1 MSYFWSL
8 AFLAVLPLVMAY
20 PSGAPI
26 NACVNLTPG
35 HRYSASVIIPPQ
47 TGPSPYSLSVSK
59 NMYTPSE
66 VLTVSVTGRSFR
78 GILLQARLA
87 DDTLVGTFSDPPTN
101 TKLLQCTDPGDSVTH
116 TSYAHKEAGTSF
128 TWTAPSSDVGNVIFT
143 ATFLLEYNEFWV
155 KVTSQEIMAS
165 TDFIN
170 EPLCGSDGE
179 DFHYYANI
187 FEMLVANARLAPN
200 SLCDTVPFTDDP
212 SVISDRCVPDG
223 TVICNGPRCDMRV
236 TIDYV
241 PDTDSYDVTINTP
254 IGMDEWTGIGFSRN
268 GAMIGSDAILVWIN
282 GYNGMIQVKDYQ
294 LNGRYTGAVVEDSNS
309 DGLTFQ
315 EMHYQEGILNVRF
328 NRLRNTGDSNDF
340 VFTDEDSGCARLL
353 LPKPGDG
360 FGSVRNGVV
369 QYHGRTPMV
378 TSSIC
383 IRPCINGGWSDWTE
397 WGACQARVC
406 RKKGHRFRNRSCS
419 NPEPLHGGSY
429 CEGASSESEK
439 CKKADCPVHG
449 GWSAWRDST
458 PCSSTCGYST
468 RNQIRTCDNPAPA
481 RRGRHCIGPS
491 SKTIR
496 CRVPASCPRQIGDFD
511 SFLSSYIPTT
521 AAIPEVVIPE
531 DSQWSSFGSVEVESP
546 RSGPEV
552 VDSWNSEGGDQ
563 GHSFSSLN
571 EVSTTTENEQPIVP
585 VPQIYEDS
593 PSLSSLVPQPG
604 QSIFSSDT
612 DSSIPRSEVIQTT
625 AKAPEESAFSFVDS
639 SFESHV
645 PPIEVIQTTAEI
657 YEASPSWSSLI
668 EPPEES
674 PFSFVESSSFEFHV
688 RPIEVIQTTTKAPE
702 ESTVPMF
709 EDLARLIGVIQT
721 PAEVENHSGLISA
734 GGNGNITY
742 ENVPYTISKQLIH
755 VDSSGG
761 HTRISTA

>member
-458 PCSSTCGYST
+458 SCSTTCGYST

-481 RRGRHCIGPS
+481 DSTTRSGKDCIGES
-491 SKTIR
+491 SKTIQ
-496 CRVPASCPRQIGDFD
+496 CRVPTACPFD
-511 SFLSSYIPTT
+511 GSDGSSFFDTGYIPTT
-521 AAIPEVVIPE
+521 STTPEVVPPEEVNLE
-531 DSQWSSFGSVEVESP
+531 DSPWSSVSSVADPDPVP
-546 RSGPEV
+546 V
-552 VDSWNSEGGDQ
+552 LSEGPGD
-563 GHSFSSLN
+563 GSWSSDDYDGSN
-571 EVSTTTENEQPIVP
+571 WASDGWEEPTTPENE
-585 VPQIYEDS
+585 
-593 PSLSSLVPQPG
+593 PSLSS
-604 QSIFSSDT
+604 
-612 DSSIPRSEVIQTT
+612 
-625 AKAPEESAFSFVDS
+625 VD
-639 SFESHV
+639 
-645 PPIEVIQTTAEI
+645 
-657 YEASPSWSSLI
+657 
-668 EPPEES
+668 ES
-674 PFSFVESSSFEFHV
+674 PVDPPANPGNEQSSSFADPQV
-688 RPIEVIQTTTKAPE
+688 DGPTTP
-702 ESTVPMF
+702 
-709 EDLARLIGVIQT
+709 G
-721 PAEVENHSGLISA
+721 NH
-734 GGNGNITY
+734 GNGG
-742 ENVPYTISKQLIH
+742 EECDPAS
-755 VDSSGG
+755 DPDASSFCP
-761 HTRISTA
+761 